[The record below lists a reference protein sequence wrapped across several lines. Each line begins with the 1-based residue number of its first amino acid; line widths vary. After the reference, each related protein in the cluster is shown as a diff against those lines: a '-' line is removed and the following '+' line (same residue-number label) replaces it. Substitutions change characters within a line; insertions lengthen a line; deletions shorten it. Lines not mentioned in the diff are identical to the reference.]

1 MNHEGMDP
9 KYTDII
15 YIFGP
20 EFIRGFDNPW
30 GYRVGTW
37 NQRSDIEQIEQLL
50 LQARSNI
57 NEFIEIDDRS
67 FQ

>member
-1 MNHEGMDP
+1 MTAEGMNP
-9 KYTDII
+9 KYNDFI
-15 YIFGP
+15 YISGP
-20 EFIRGFDNPW
+20 ESLKGFHNPW

-37 NQRSDIEQIEQLL
+37 YQRSDIEQIEQLL

-57 NEFIEIDDRS
+57 NEFIEIDDTT